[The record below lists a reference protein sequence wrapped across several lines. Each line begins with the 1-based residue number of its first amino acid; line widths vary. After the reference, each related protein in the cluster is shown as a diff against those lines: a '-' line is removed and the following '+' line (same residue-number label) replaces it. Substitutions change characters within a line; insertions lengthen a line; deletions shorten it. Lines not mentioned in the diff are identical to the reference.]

1 MHELITP
8 TQMQA
13 CDRAAVSQGICG
25 LTLMERAGW
34 AVADAVGAFH
44 NPPARVAILCGP
56 GNNGGDG
63 FVAARHLAAQGYAIR
78 LGLLGERAAL
88 TGDAAEMARRWSGP
102 IETISPGLLDRADII
117 VDALFGAGLSRPLD
131 GVARQ
136 VIEAIASSP
145 AKVVAVDVP
154 SGVDGATGAVLGA
167 APKADVTV
175 TFFRA
180 KPGHYLM
187 PGRALVGRLIVA
199 DIGVSAAVLIPL
211 AVATF
216 LNGPSLW
223 GGLFPTPSAGTH
235 KYRRGHAVVLSGPAH
250 RTGAA
255 RLAARAAL
263 RIGAGLVTV
272 ASPPD
277 AVAVNAARLTAV
289 MVEPVAEASA
299 LARLLGDARK
309 NVCLLGPG
317 AGIGEATRRN
327 VLTALESK
335 AAVVLDADALTM
347 FAGKPELLF
356 QPIKVRSAPVVL
368 TPHEGEFSR
377 LFPDVAGDK
386 LARAR
391 AAAHRSGAV
400 LVLKGP
406 DTVIVAPNGRAAINA
421 NAPPWLA
428 TAGSGDVL
436 AGLVTGLLAAG
447 MPAFDAATAATWVH
461 GAAAC
466 EIGPG
471 LIAEDLPEVIPHVL
485 RDLMSGLSSAHRD

>member
-1 MHELITP
+1 MHELLTP
-8 TQMQA
+8 SQMQA
-13 CDRAAVSQGICG
+13 CDRAAIAQGIAG
-25 LTLMERAGW
+25 LTLMERAGR
-34 AVADAVGAFH
+34 AVADAVGALH

-63 FVAARHLAAQGYAIR
+63 FVAARHLAAQGYVVR

-88 TGDAAEMARRWSGP
+88 KGDADEMAGRWSGP
-102 IETISPGLLDRADII
+102 IEPLTSSIFERADVI
-117 VDALFGAGLSRPLD
+117 VDALFGAGLSRPLN

-136 VIEAIASSP
+136 MIEAIATSP

-180 KPGHYLM
+180 KPGHYLL
-187 PGRALVGRLIVA
+187 PGRALTGRLIVT
-199 DIGVSAAVLIPL
+199 DIGMPAAVLTPL

-216 LNGPSLW
+216 LNGLSLW
-223 GGLFPTPSAGTH
+223 GGLFPTPSADTH

-272 ASPPD
+272 ASPPE
-277 AVAVNAARLTAV
+277 AIAVNAAHLIAV
-289 MVEPVAEASA
+289 MVEPVAGASA
-299 LARLLGDARK
+299 LAALLADARK

-317 AGIGEATRRN
+317 AGIGEATGRN
-327 VLTALESK
+327 VLTALESMV
-335 AAVVLDADALTM
+335 AVVLDADALTS
-347 FAGKPELLF
+347 FAENPKALF
-356 QPIKVRSAPVVL
+356 DAISGRPAPVVL
-368 TPHEGEFSR
+368 TPHEGEFAR
-377 LFPDVAGDK
+377 LFPDIAGDK

-400 LVLKGP
+400 VILKGP
-406 DTVIVAPNGRAAINA
+406 DTVIAAPGGRAAVNA

-447 MPAFDAATAATWVH
+447 MPAFDAATAAAWVH
-461 GAAAC
+461 GSAAYQ
-466 EIGPG
+466 IGPG
-471 LIAEDLPEVIPHVL
+471 LIAEDLTEAIPHVL
-485 RDLMSGLSSAHRD
+485 RDLMSGLSSAHRV